1 MSKRKL
7 YMIGDF
13 LAKQEIHVM
22 HARQF
27 GDSSSGYDEVFQC
40 FAEFDYH
47 SDDSDKEL
55 LEQLFEE
62 FNVGTSEVAQ
72 AYRAK
77 RLRSLS
83 VGDVIVLDQEVAW
96 LCDKYRWEPFD
107 LVGSDGQNLA

>member
-1 MSKRKL
+1 MSKREL
-7 YMIGDF
+7 HLVGDF
-13 LAKQEIHVM
+13 LMKQDVHVM

-47 SDDSDKEL
+47 TEDSDKEL

-62 FNVGTSEVAQ
+62 FNVGTSEVAR

-96 LCDKYRWEPFD
+96 LCGKVGWEPFD
-107 LVGSDGQNLA
+107 LVDSDGKDLT